1 MSDDG
6 SDGEVYEVEKIL
18 DKRTKKGKTE
28 YLIKWKGKCKAGG
41 VLVAQSETLHR
52 VAGYEDEAEN
62 TWEPTDNLDC
72 EDKIQDFEKRHK
84 VVTAFILY
92 LITSFHNNWNLIR
105 MVHQIR

>member
-28 YLIKWKGKCKAGG
+28 YLIKWKGKCNAGG
-41 VLVAQSETLHR
+41 VLVAQSLTLHR
-52 VAGYEDEAEN
+52 IAGYEDEAEN

-72 EDKIQDFEKRHK
+72 EDKIQDYEKKQK
-84 VVTAFILY
+84 VNVVYILQ
-92 LITSFHNNWNLIR
+92 LLSNFS
-105 MVHQIR
+105 

>member
-28 YLIKWKGKCKAGG
+28 YLIKWKGKFVTCGL
-41 VLVAQSETLHR
+41 VVAQSLTSHR
-52 VAGYEDEAEN
+52 IAGYEDEAEN

-72 EDKIQDFEKRHK
+72 EDKIQDFEKKHK
-84 VVTAFILY
+84 VTLAFFFVLDHIL
-92 LITSFHNNWNLIR
+92 S
-105 MVHQIR
+105 

>member
-28 YLIKWKGKCKAGG
+28 YLIKWKGKFANDEGG
-41 VLVAQSETLHR
+41 RSLLDVSRR

-72 EDKIQDFEKRHK
+72 EDKIQDFEKKHK
-84 VVTAFILY
+84 VARASIFLT
-92 LITSFHNNWNLIR
+92 
-105 MVHQIR
+105 